1 MKRKAK
7 GPIHTALAMPP
18 GKMLALARTTQS
30 EKLERSEESGNGVRA
45 RAREREKRSA
55 RLRAWMLES
64 PRGGGTTTGVVRWF
78 ARTRQAVHP
87 PPRRGE
93 LSFGSPE
100 PPSER
105 ACERDAHIRA
115 SMCVYVRELRYKLYG
130 ERERYVQRD
139 SFSRGRSLGD
149 FLSGGRM
156 TVY

>member
-1 MKRKAK
+1 
-7 GPIHTALAMPP
+7 
-18 GKMLALARTTQS
+18 
-30 EKLERSEESGNGVRA
+30 
-45 RAREREKRSA
+45 
-55 RLRAWMLES
+55 MLES

-130 ERERYVQRD
+130 ERERDTY
-139 SFSRGRSLGD
+139 SETLSLAAA
-149 FLSGGRM
+149 LSGIFFPAGEWRFIKRA
-156 TVY
+156 VIVGL